1 MKNDNCCPCSI
12 VSVPGVRTLSFP
24 DGSEAGV
31 VGLDRIFAEMRRAGR
46 QPNSETASEIVDR
59 LAQEN
64 YVAFV
69 ARPMYEEAVLKEYRA
84 FLETA
89 APEGEVVF
97 RGSVGAV
104 ERKKGLFHNLFAL
117 LRRRN
122 G

>member
-31 VGLDRIFAEMRRAGR
+31 VGLDKVFAEMRRAGR

-59 LAQEN
+59 LSQEN
-64 YVAFV
+64 YVAFG
-69 ARPMYEEAVLKEYRA
+69 ARPMYEEAVLKQYRA

-89 APEGEVVF
+89 APEREVVF
-97 RGSVGAV
+97 KGRAGGVEQKRGF
-104 ERKKGLFHNLFAL
+104 FHNLFAL
-117 LRRRN
+117 LRRWH